1 LDLLNHYDLAKKAP
15 LICVKEFCAPLA
27 KLIALASERN
37 GEGTMPNRA
46 DENFDKQQEAP
57 SRPSLLIQLRR
68 EMIDL
73 RRMLPGLG
81 DLQDN
86 PIQDPAA

>member
-1 LDLLNHYDLAKKAP
+1 
-15 LICVKEFCAPLA
+15 
-27 KLIALASERN
+27 
-37 GEGTMPNRA
+37 
-46 DENFDKQQEAP
+46 
-57 SRPSLLIQLRR
+57 LIQLRR